1 MSKFSA
7 MGRRIA
13 RSLPSVTDALR
24 ISEYFLRRNL
34 LVLNYHRIVPREQC
48 PDGLRPE
55 NTLFVDEFESQM
67 AFVSRRYKVLT
78 GEQVRAII
86 TGSAAIP
93 RYSLAIS
100 FDDGYENNYMHAFPV
115 LQRYG
120 LKAIFFVTTGRLD
133 REVQHF
139 WWDRLDRLHSRV
151 STEDLTGE
159 LRKLDPSLHALSDTH
174 IRLYFKTLPGSRQ
187 AEILSRLE
195 QQFGNAEIA
204 SENRTIFD
212 SMSWDQVRS
221 MASAGMTI
229 GSHTVSHQ
237 ILSAAGSAQVY
248 TEVFS
253 SRQRIQD
260 ETGQECWCF
269 CYPNG
274 QRRDFRPL
282 DEHAVLRAGYLCA
295 FTLIP
300 GAISSHSSRYALPRI
315 PIVETR
321 DIRILRKKAFA
332 SEKKPNAQP
341 L

>member
-1 MSKFSA
+1 MSKLTA
-7 MGRRIA
+7 MGRRLTL
-13 RSLPSVTDALR
+13 SLPSVTDVLR
-24 ISEYFLRRNL
+24 IGKYFPRRNL
-34 LVLNYHRIVPREQC
+34 IVLTYHRIVPREQC

-55 NTLFVDEFESQM
+55 NTLFVDEFEMQM

-86 TGSAAIP
+86 TGAATIP

-100 FDDGYENNYMHAFPV
+100 FDDGYENNYLHAFPV

-133 REVQHF
+133 REARHF
-139 WWDRLDRLHSRV
+139 WWDRLDWLHSRV
-151 STEDLTGE
+151 STEDIAGE
-159 LRKLDPSLHALSDTH
+159 LRRLDPYLHVLNDTH

-187 AEILSRLE
+187 TEILDRLE
-195 QQFGNAEIA
+195 QRFGTAEIS
-204 SENRTIFD
+204 SENRIIFD

-253 SRQRIQD
+253 SRQRIQE

-274 QRRDFRPL
+274 ERWDFRPS

-295 FTLIP
+295 FALIP
-300 GAISSHSSRYALPRI
+300 GAISNHTSRYALPRI
-315 PIVETR
+315 PIMETG
-321 DIRILRKKAFA
+321 DIRILQKKAFG
-332 SEKKPNAQP
+332 P
-341 L
+341 